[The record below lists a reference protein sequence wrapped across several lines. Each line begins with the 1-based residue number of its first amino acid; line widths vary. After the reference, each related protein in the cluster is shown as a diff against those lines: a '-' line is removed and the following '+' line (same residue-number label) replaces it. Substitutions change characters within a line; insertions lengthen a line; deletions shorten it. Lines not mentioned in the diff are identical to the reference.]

1 MDCTTAKQA
10 RRTSHPFPWLTVLD
24 DQMIQLRRVE
34 RRLDSLFRRIVDDQD
49 EEALVRASERF
60 DDLVLTFPDLR
71 LFNLDAH
78 PKQVRAL
85 LSRLDLDSGPLPG
98 FEEAMAQL
106 YALCLTPQAVH
117 SLRSKLYKIGA
128 YAAENCAE
136 LLPTVAIASLSLGS
150 SALSRGT
157 FIEMVLCASAIESLV
172 CAHLCK
178 REAAALDVG
187 TWLAADPS
195 DVLIS
200 TVGERQAYYYA
211 SIPGVFPFL
220 DRNRVLFNLEQSMF
234 GTPTFSSLPDNGCCV
249 LSALVDKEYKALLRA
264 EIRRMQGALRE
275 QYPASSIA
283 DVEMLAQRALDALNE
298 LPPQVNP
305 LLQAIFVQSWVRYFG
320 EMC

>member
-1 MDCTTAKQA
+1 MA
-10 RRTSHPFPWLTVLD
+10 
-24 DQMIQLRRVE
+24 QLRRVE
-34 RRLDSLFRRIVDDQD
+34 RRLDGLFRRIIDDQD
-49 EEALVRASERF
+49 EEALMRASERL
-60 DDLVLTFPDLR
+60 DDLILMFPDLR
-71 LFNLDAH
+71 LSNLDAH

-85 LSRLDLDSGPLPG
+85 LSHLDLASGPLPG
-98 FEEAMAQL
+98 FDEAMAQL
-106 YALCLTPQAVH
+106 YALCVTSQAVH
-117 SLRSKLYKIGA
+117 SLRSKLYRIGA
-128 YAAENCAE
+128 YVVENCPE
-136 LLPTVAIASLSLGS
+136 LLSTVAIASRSLDS
-150 SALSRGT
+150 SVLSRGT

-172 CAHLCK
+172 YVHLCQ
-178 REAAALDVG
+178 REAVALDVG

-195 DVLIS
+195 DALIA

-211 SIPGVFPFL
+211 SIPGVLPFL
-220 DRNRVLFNLEQSMF
+220 DRNRVLFNLEQSIS
-234 GTPTFSSLPDNGCCV
+234 GTSTCSSLPGDGCCG

-264 EIRRMQGALRE
+264 EIRRVQGALRE